1 MKAAQKKC
9 RNYHSPQLLQTF
21 ATLFSQPI
29 QAQPVMTCDATP
41 SHHPGY
47 VYRMLYQNFLLGNS
61 QDTFHLQQL
70 APRLVLQ
77 LLQRLQKRAP
87 GNGANCSNVEIVE
100 LVAIPPTH
108 TTV

>member
-21 ATLFSQPI
+21 ANLVSQPI

-41 SHHPGY
+41 SYHPGY
-47 VYRMLYQNFLLGNS
+47 VYRMLYKNFLLGNS
-61 QDTFHLQQL
+61 QDTSHLQQL

-77 LLQRLQKRAP
+77 LLQRLQKRVP
-87 GNGANCSNVEIVE
+87 GNEATQSNVK
-100 LVAIPPTH
+100 LS
-108 TTV
+108 